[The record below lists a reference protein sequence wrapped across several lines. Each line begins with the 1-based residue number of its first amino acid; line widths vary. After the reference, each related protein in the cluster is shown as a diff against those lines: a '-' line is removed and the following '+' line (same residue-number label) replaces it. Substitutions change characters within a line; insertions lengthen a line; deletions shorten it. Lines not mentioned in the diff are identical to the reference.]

1 MKLDNVSKSFAGR
14 RVLNNLTYEFG
25 KGITAITGP
34 SGVGK
39 STLTGIMA
47 GLIKPDA
54 GYVLRGEGKM
64 SIVFQED
71 RLIENL
77 TAIQNLCFAAGKSA
91 LDDARGLLCALGLE
105 DDLDRPV
112 SKFSG
117 GMKRRVAIARALAVK
132 PDLLIMD
139 EPFRGL
145 DEAARANA
153 AQLIC
158 NRDIH
163 TIIFVTHDRAEIALM
178 NAQHELSL

>member
-91 LDDARGLLCALGLE
+91 LE

-158 NRDIH
+158 NRGIH

>member
-14 RVLNNLTYEFG
+14 RVLNNLTYEFS

-71 RLIENL
+71 RLIEYL

-91 LDDARGLLCALGLE
+91 PGCDSARTGGKARSAYNGRAVSRPRRSRARKRGAAHLQSRHTYYNIRDA
-105 DDLDRPV
+105 
-112 SKFSG
+112 
-117 GMKRRVAIARALAVK
+117 
-132 PDLLIMD
+132 
-139 EPFRGL
+139 
-145 DEAARANA
+145 
-153 AQLIC
+153 
-158 NRDIH
+158 
-163 TIIFVTHDRAEIALM
+163 
-178 NAQHELSL
+178 

>member
-47 GLIKPDA
+47 GLIEPDA
-54 GYVLRGEGKM
+54 GYVLRGEGKRA
-64 SIVFQED
+64 IVIHAD

-77 TAIQNLCFAAGKSA
+77 TAIQNLCFAASKSA

-158 NRDIH
+158 
-163 TIIFVTHDRAEIALM
+163 IAAYIL
-178 NAQHELSL
+178 

>member
-77 TAIQNLCFAAGKSA
+77 TAIQNLCFAASKSA
-91 LDDARGLLCALGLE
+91 LDDARLRFQFALLYKKSA
-105 DDLDRPV
+105 
-112 SKFSG
+112 
-117 GMKRRVAIARALAVK
+117 
-132 PDLLIMD
+132 
-139 EPFRGL
+139 
-145 DEAARANA
+145 
-153 AQLIC
+153 
-158 NRDIH
+158 
-163 TIIFVTHDRAEIALM
+163 ALM
-178 NAQHELSL
+178 PENGSFMMFKL

>member
-64 SIVFQED
+64 SIVLQEAD
-71 RLIENL
+71 R
-77 TAIQNLCFAAGKSA
+77 
-91 LDDARGLLCALGLE
+91 
-105 DDLDRPV
+105 
-112 SKFSG
+112 
-117 GMKRRVAIARALAVK
+117 K
-132 PDLLIMD
+132 PDCYSKLVLR
-139 EPFRGL
+139 RGQIG
-145 DEAARANA
+145 AG
-153 AQLIC
+153 
-158 NRDIH
+158 
-163 TIIFVTHDRAEIALM
+163 
-178 NAQHELSL
+178 

>member
-132 PDLLIMD
+132 PDLLIRRAVSR
-139 EPFRGL
+139 PRRS
-145 DEAARANA
+145 RANA

-158 NRDIH
+158 NRGIH

>member
-1 MKLDNVSKSFAGR
+1 MT
-14 RVLNNLTYEFG
+14 RVG
-25 KGITAITGP
+25 
-34 SGVGK
+34 
-39 STLTGIMA
+39 
-47 GLIKPDA
+47 
-54 GYVLRGEGKM
+54 
-64 SIVFQED
+64 
-71 RLIENL
+71 
-77 TAIQNLCFAAGKSA
+77 CFVRWGW
-91 LDDARGLLCALGLE
+91 RT
-105 DDLDRPV
+105 DLDRPV

-158 NRDIH
+158 NRGIH